1 MDKSVPDREQRISG
15 VYRLV
20 TLPQFYEGF
29 QNLLGASNARR
40 RFFSEWVDT
49 DAASDVL
56 DIGCGPGVSL
66 SHISWNSYVGID
78 LNPGHIARAEAFSAG
93 DAVFKVGAAQD
104 VLPTLDQTF
113 DVMLVLGFLHH
124 LNDESV
130 ECLLESALD
139 RLRRGGSAFFLE
151 PVYMKGQNPIARKLK
166 DLDSGQHIRTCE
178 EYSTLISRPGFRMN
192 SKISDDLLRL
202 PYNHF
207 WARIQHEE

>member
-1 MDKSVPDREQRISG
+1 MNKSVPDREQRISG

-20 TLPQFYEGF
+20 TLPRFYEGF
-29 QNLLGASNARR
+29 QNLLGASYARR

-49 DAASDVL
+49 APTSDVL

-78 LNPGHIARAEAFSAG
+78 LNPGHIARAKTLSAR
-93 DAVFKVGAAQD
+93 DTVFMVGAAQD

-113 DVMLVLGFLHH
+113 DVILVLGFLHH

-130 ECLLESALD
+130 GCLLESALA

-151 PVYMKGQNPIARKLK
+151 PVYLESQNPIARKLK
-166 DLDSGQHIRTCE
+166 DLDSGQHIRTHN

-192 SKISDDLLRL
+192 SKISGDLLRL

-207 WARIQHEE
+207 WACLQHEG